1 MSKVA
6 TDTPRTL
13 PPFNPELAKLSL
25 DLGLTLRIITEILGC
40 GVIPFSIRLVDGDM
54 IILLSFI
61 TSLRDAPAGH
71 GTSHLRVRVDGFHLT
86 MLNPCTGG
94 RWSMEPLEF
103 HHR

>member
-25 DLGLTLRIITEILGC
+25 DLGLTLRIITEILGL
-40 GVIPFSIRLVDGDM
+40 GIISINIRLVDGGT

-61 TSLRDAPAGH
+61 TSLRDAPMGH
-71 GTSHLRVRVDGFHLT
+71 GTSHL
-86 MLNPCTGG
+86 
-94 RWSMEPLEF
+94 
-103 HHR
+103 